1 MPSRLSSNIASQ
13 VIQQWLRGEQRDKI
27 AGDNGLSGGAVT
39 NIVNDWRQSLG
50 FSSADELRD
59 LATAMRKIGVTA
71 TQCAIGYRVAMM
83 MNRLGIKEDSFES
96 FMSDTYNKC
105 KNLELTPENIAYY
118 LSDLLEFAKSVPFS
132 KITDYIQQ
140 KTDKK
145 ENLEQEIKN
154 LEDNIDFL
162 KAEKSNYEAFR
173 DSALEDMKLTKE
185 ELRSYSSL
193 KEELGKYGIPV
204 DDVTKLSQIVKGIRQ
219 YGYNV
224 QNLVEDF
231 SNLQL
236 LKAQF
241 KTYREQIPILEQQHN
256 RLNQECSSRQETL
269 NSWNQTI
276 STCCE
281 LSNMRFGLK
290 ELRLLHH
297 TITEIAVANKIP
309 TDEATTKFFKDI
321 YKQYDDKLGF
331 ESEIDRLRSEISK
344 LNQEEVRL
352 RSQMMTLPL
361 VSPSLIRLLQ
371 KGVSEQDIVDV
382 AELLENSGGT
392 SNDNKRITM
401 REIRSLI
408 AELHTFGSIKLTI
421 KQLSQKVNNL
431 RGQVISLRAE
441 KQNLV
446 YSIQYSK
453 NLLGFFSG
461 LSVSLRNEIMC
472 LISAMSCSILL
483 LNTEKSRTQKSLG
496 GDNDDSLPV
505 DSEFMPLAMAARGQA
520 SDLEQL
526 KIALAK
532 AIEVFQERLSS
543 NGKLKKI
550 LSSAKRA
557 LLNEQL

>member
-1 MPSRLSSNIASQ
+1 MPSRLSSNIVSQ
-13 VIQQWLRGEQRDKI
+13 VIQQWLKGEQRDKI

-39 NIVNDWRQSLG
+39 NIINDWRQSLG

-59 LATAMRKIGVTA
+59 LATAMRRIGITA

-83 MNRLGIKEDSFES
+83 MNRLGIKDDSFEF
-96 FMSDTYNKC
+96 FMSDAYNKC

-118 LSDLLEFAKSVPFS
+118 LSDLLEFSKSVPFS
-132 KITDYIQQ
+132 KITNFIQQ
-140 KTDKK
+140 KTNEKK
-145 ENLEQEIKN
+145 NLEQEIKN

-162 KAEKSNYEAFR
+162 KAEKSDYETLR
-173 DSALEDMKLTKE
+173 DGALEGMKLTEE

-193 KEELGKYGIPV
+193 KEELRKYGIPV
-204 DDVTKLSQIVKGIRQ
+204 DDVTKLSQIVNGIRQ

-224 QNLVEDF
+224 SNLVEEF

-236 LKAQF
+236 LKGQF
-241 KTYREQIPILEQQHN
+241 KAYKEQLPILEQQHE

-281 LSNMRFGLK
+281 LFGMQFGLK
-290 ELRLLHH
+290 ELRLLRH
-297 TITEIAVANKIP
+297 TITEIAIANKIP
-309 TDEATTKFFKDI
+309 TDEATTKFFMDI

-392 SNDNKRITM
+392 SSDNKRITM
-401 REIRSLI
+401 REIRLLI
-408 AELHTFGSIKLTI
+408 DELHTFGSIKLTI
-421 KQLSQKVNNL
+421 KQLSEKVSKL

-441 KQNLV
+441 KQDLV
-446 YSIQYSK
+446 YTIQYSK
-453 NLLGFFSG
+453 ILVGFFSG
-461 LSVSLRNEIMC
+461 LSVSLRNEIMG
-472 LISAMSCSILL
+472 LISAMCCSVLL
-483 LNTEKSRTQKSLG
+483 LNTENGRTQKSLG
-496 GDNDDSLPV
+496 SDNYSLPT
-505 DSEFMPLAMAARGQA
+505 DSEFIPLAMAARGQDL
-520 SDLEQL
+520 DLEQL
-526 KIALAK
+526 KIALVK
-532 AIEVFQERLSS
+532 AIEVSQERLSS
-543 NGKLKKI
+543 NGKLRKL
-550 LSSAKRA
+550 LSNAKRA